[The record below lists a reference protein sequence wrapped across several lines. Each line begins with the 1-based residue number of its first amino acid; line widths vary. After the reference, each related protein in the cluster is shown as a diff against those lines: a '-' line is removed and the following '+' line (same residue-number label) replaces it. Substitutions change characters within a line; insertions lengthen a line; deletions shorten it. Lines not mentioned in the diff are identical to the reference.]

1 MTATPITRKDERQ
14 SGIQVISRAATIL
27 RSVRDQPEGLSLA
40 QIAQRVGLPRST
52 VQRIVGALVAEGMLM
67 AASPAGRVRIGAG
80 IVALANGSQ
89 IDVVELVHPHIKAL
103 AEAAGETVDLAVLKK
118 DHLVFVDQVAG
129 SQRLRAVSAV
139 GEVFPLH
146 STANGKACLALM
158 SDDEIRR
165 TLPRSLPSL
174 ADGTVRDLDAL
185 LKEIAEVRKSGVAF
199 DEQEH
204 TRGISAIGGA
214 FRDPMG
220 SIYAVSVPAPSGRFD
235 AERRR
240 LKPLLVDCLKTISQV
255 FRA

>member
-1 MTATPITRKDERQ
+1 MSATPITRKEERQ
-14 SGIQVISRAATIL
+14 SGIQVISRAAAIL
-27 RSVRDQPEGLSLA
+27 RSVRDQPDGLSLA

-52 VQRIVGALVAEGMLM
+52 VQRIVGALVSEGMLM

-89 IDVVELVHPHIKAL
+89 IDVVELAHPHIKAL

-158 SDDEIRR
+158 SDEEIRR
-165 TLPRSLPSL
+165 LLPKPLPPL
-174 ADGTVRDLDAL
+174 ADGSARDIEAL
-185 LKEIAEVRKSGVAF
+185 LNEIAEVRKTGIAF

-204 TRGISAIGGA
+204 TRGISAVGGA
-214 FRDPMG
+214 FRDPLG
-220 SIYAVSVPAPSGRFD
+220 SIYAVSVPTPSGRFD
-235 AERRR
+235 VERKR
-240 LKPLLVDCLKTISQV
+240 LKPLLIDCLRKLNQV
-255 FRA
+255 LRA